1 MTVRAVFDT
10 TVWMSAFRSRT
21 STSASRL
28 IMGACLNGHVELVL
42 SREII
47 HENIEVLIRPQ
58 HRLPLE
64 DVLKF
69 GLFLARTAHLVEID
83 GTPQGCRD
91 PNDDVFLETARKG
104 QAAYVVT
111 FDRDLLE
118 SDLVVRLEADAINVV
133 SIAAFLH
140 ELRTLGIVVG
150 NTVVP
155 RTLESW

>member
-1 MTVRAVFDT
+1 MR
-10 TVWMSAFRSRT
+10 
-21 STSASRL
+21 
-28 IMGACLNGHVELVL
+28 ACLNGHVRLVL
-42 SREII
+42 SREIV

-64 DVLKF
+64 DVLDF
-69 GLFLARTAHLVEID
+69 GLYLARTADLVEIE

-104 QAAYVVT
+104 QAEYVVT

-118 SDLVVRLEADAINVV
+118 VDLVGRLEADAINVV
-133 SIAAFLH
+133 SIGTFLR
-140 ELRTLGIVVG
+140 ELRTRGIVIG

-155 RTLESW
+155 PTLESSSGQ